1 MYQFQPPREEKIKRS
16 KDKIFWFLLLSFI
29 IFVGLTAYLAF
40 SLVKDAV
47 TSLGFAPEPPEIQE
61 ESSEPMDQNEALLDV
76 SSALQG
82 ENAPKPVPW
91 DGKSR
96 VNLLLLGVDSRE
108 WLSDNGPPLTDT
120 IILAT
125 IDPDTQTAGLLSIP
139 RDLWVDIPNYDY
151 NKINQAYQLGEA
163 NHEPE
168 GGAGLAME
176 TLENFF
182 DISIPYYALVDFN
195 AFVSLV
201 DEIGGVKIDVPEA
214 IRIDPLGEKFPR
226 TLQPGVQTLTGELAL
241 AYVRNRDTAGSDF
254 DRIQRQQQV
263 ILAIRRRVIS
273 FEMIPL
279 LMEKAPVLY
288 RELATGI
295 KTNLSLQQAVQMVF
309 VAAQI
314 PERNIQN
321 LHISHDEVVD
331 TISWNGMAI
340 LQPIPEKILALRD
353 TFFAKEPVTNPETV
367 TNLSSD
373 DRIGEEDASITIRNG
388 TFTAG
393 LAANTS
399 EYLQS
404 KELRVVDVANAD
416 QIYEQTTIIDY
427 TGKPYTVEYLVNLL
441 NISPGKIY
449 QRFEPDSSVDITIIL
464 GEDWAQNNNL
474 P

>member
-1 MYQFQPPREEKIKRS
+1 MYEFRSPREEKKKRG
-16 KDKIFWFLLLSFI
+16 KDKIFWILLFSFI

-47 TSLGFAPEPPEIQE
+47 TSLGFVPEPLEIRE
-61 ESSEPMDQNEALLDV
+61 ESSQPVDQNEALLDV
-76 SSALQG
+76 SSPLQG
-82 ENAPKPVPW
+82 ENAPKSVPW

-96 VNLLLLGVDSRE
+96 VNLLLLGVDSRD

-139 RDLWVDIPNYDY
+139 RDLWIEIPNHGY

-163 NHEPE
+163 NREPE
-168 GGAGLAME
+168 GGAGLAMD

-182 DISIPYYALVDFN
+182 DVSIPYYAVVDFN
-195 AFVSLV
+195 AFVRLV
-201 DEIGGVKIDVPEA
+201 DEIGGVKIDIPEA
-214 IRIDPLGEKFPR
+214 IKIDPLGEKLPR

-279 LMEKAPVLY
+279 LMDKAPVLY
-288 RELATGI
+288 KEVASGV
-295 KTNLSLQQAVQMVF
+295 KTNLSLQQAVQLVF

-314 PERNIQN
+314 PEKNIQN
-321 LHISHDEVVD
+321 LQISHDEVVD

-353 TFFAKEPVTNPETV
+353 TFFAKEPASNLETV
-367 TNLSSD
+367 INMAPD
-373 DRIGEEDASITIRNG
+373 DRISEEDAGITIRNG

-393 LAANTS
+393 LAASTS
-399 EYLQS
+399 EFLQS
-404 KELRVVDVANAD
+404 KELRIVDVANAD
-416 QIYEQTTIIDY
+416 QIYELTTIIDY

-464 GEDWAQNNNL
+464 GEDWAQNNTI